1 MSIFDGHFMA
11 SRLAAAMVIA
21 AAIAPS
27 AMAVAQPAS
36 PAPLATAATPS
47 AAAQL
52 VEIIIE
58 PEKTL
63 AATRKQS
70 LDQLM
75 SMLRN
80 DPNAVSLDKQRP
92 GLFDAVAK
100 AVDAEL
106 QTVMADVLVKTR
118 DRYVRALESRL
129 TQKEMDDLLG
139 FYRSPAGQRLLAQ
152 GRQAMLAKGG
162 ELAAQAA
169 AEKQTRVD
177 ASDVNEMNN
186 AAVAAA
192 MQAIRPEDIPV
203 LTAFA
208 RSSIGP
214 KLAALQNELGP
225 VIMAD
230 TNKALEASLPRLM
243 ERLQAATR
251 QHLGVK

>member
-1 MSIFDGHFMA
+1 
-11 SRLAAAMVIA
+11 MVIA

-52 VEIIIE
+52 VEIMIE

-75 SMLRN
+75 SMLRS

-106 QTVMADVLVKTR
+106 QTVMAGLLVKMR
-118 DRYVRALESRL
+118 DRYVGAIESRL
-129 TQKEMDDLLG
+129 TAKEMDDLLS
-139 FYRSPAGQRLLAQ
+139 FYRSPTGQRLIEQ
-152 GRQAMLAKGG
+152 TRQAGMAKGG
-162 ELAAQAA
+162 EAVAQAM
-169 AEKQTRVD
+169 AEKRTRID
-177 ASDVNEMNN
+177 ASDVSAVNN
-186 AAVAAA
+186 AALAAA
-192 MQAIRPEDIPV
+192 MQAVRPEDVP
-203 LTAFA
+203 LLAAMA
-208 RSSIGP
+208 RNSATP
-214 KLAALQNELGP
+214 KIAALQNELGP

-230 TNKALEASLPRLM
+230 TNKAIEASLPRLM